1 MTQPL
6 EDQQKYEQDKLAQLE
21 KPRLE
26 LVPERPRGDSFF
38 ERFPRNL
45 LPRLIH
51 RDLGSLT
58 ISECKALALAGRPGI
73 SEFFQVAIGGAHF
86 SATKLL
92 DRVRRGES
100 AKANKMMEEDP
111 GLLDIEGVKF
121 CKIFLHMLRG
131 ESAEAD
137 KMRKE
142 DPDLLPDEEVKIS
155 QFLVHVSTENLE
167 EAEKML
173 VEDPSLLFK
182 KGRLVDFGL
191 RRFTEAS
198 KEGEPRGLYAFQY
211 AEAAEDPNGP
221 MQRLLRRHCPEDRQA
236 ELEKQLEES
245 RSEKDNK
252 NYKALENARHS
263 LVAMRDAMVEFVKFL
278 EPVNGLKKYEAKKQE
293 LEAAWRVVVEKQL
306 ALVSCW
312 IHLWTEK
319 GEKVAWHDLSKGGAR
334 QCQSMSLKISCCGTT
349 TSGLLRLME
358 TSCIGERS
366 ATSSSGLAAS

>member
-1 MTQPL
+1 M
-6 EDQQKYEQDKLAQLE
+6 
-21 KPRLE
+21 
-26 LVPERPRGDSFF
+26 
-38 ERFPRNL
+38 
-45 LPRLIH
+45 
-51 RDLGSLT
+51 
-58 ISECKALALAGRPGI
+58 
-73 SEFFQVAIGGAHF
+73 AIGGAHF

-92 DRVRRGES
+92 DCVRRGES

-173 VEDPSLLFK
+173 IEDRTLLFQ
-182 KGRLVDFGL
+182 KGPLVDFGL
-191 RRFTEAS
+191 RCFTEAS
-198 KEGEPRGLYAFQY
+198 KEGEPRRGIYPLQY
-211 AEAAEDPNGP
+211 AEAAEGKDGP
-221 MQRLLRRHCPEDRQA
+221 MQRLLRQYCPEEKQA

-252 NYKALENARHS
+252 NFKALENARHS
-263 LVAMRDAMVEFVKFL
+263 LVAMRDAMVKFVKFL

-312 IHLWTEK
+312 IHLWSEK
-319 GEKVAWHDLSKGGAR
+319 RGKGRVA
-334 QCQSMSLKISCCGTT
+334 
-349 TSGLLRLME
+349 
-358 TSCIGERS
+358 
-366 ATSSSGLAAS
+366 